1 MTPSVQ
7 ALLADFEN
15 EARKAQQVED
25 ELRKRLTEEIGRLER
40 RRAFAFR
47 RTQLMR
53 VLAGAAFGAG
63 SEEVAA
69 AAQRRAVREELGWS
83 SENTAYGRTLD
94 RLQPVGRAVWQCA
107 CGDPA
112 GDAAAVNAEL
122 EAFESWFENEHSKS
136 FYALFDQ
143 YVPEVPVVDF

>member
-15 EARKAQQVED
+15 EARKAQQIEN

-53 VLAGAAFGAG
+53 LLAGAAVGAD
-63 SEEVAA
+63 SEEAA
-69 AAQRRAVREELGWS
+69 ISAQRRAVREELGWS
-83 SENTAYGRTLD
+83 SEGPAYSRILD
-94 RLQPVGRAVWQCA
+94 RLQPVGGAVWQCA
-107 CGDPA
+107 RGERA
-112 GDAAAVNAEL
+112 GEAAAVYAEL
-122 EAFESWFENEHSKS
+122 EAFEAWFENEHSKS